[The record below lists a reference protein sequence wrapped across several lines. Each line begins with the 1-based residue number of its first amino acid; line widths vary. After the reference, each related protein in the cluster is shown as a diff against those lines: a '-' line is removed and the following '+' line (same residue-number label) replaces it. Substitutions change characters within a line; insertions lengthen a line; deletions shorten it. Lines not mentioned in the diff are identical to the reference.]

1 MRRYTTDAPIAAF
14 DGRANGI
21 TTDANGDTQFDWDAV
36 DTATIDDVPHANAFE
51 TTDFYKLPATVARP
65 IAQPYGMDSA
75 DGDKSVIWLQKP
87 WRELRDAAWSLD
99 NTPWTL
105 GHPDTGVVQD
115 TSDIRGFWSNPRA
128 IEATHDLDADL
139 HVPVNDTDAQQFI
152 ADNGDV
158 SVGFF
163 NGVTDEYDTDVSPDT
178 DVELDGYQTDL
189 LFNHVAS
196 VQRGRCSSAHGCGI
210 AQAADAGRAPDEP
223 HATGRQVTDT
233 PPVTGSVVNAPE
245 ALHTLVDSQHGD
257 MDLSVPESAQQAAQD
272 FRDAVERGDVPD
284 SCGGPNGLGRRRA
297 QQFADGGE
305 LSLETWVT
313 GGTSAVANWH
323 ARHGGNDETD
333 ADDPWSDCGYA
344 MFHAW
349 GGETAKNKAMRLK
362 EQLNDTQDTGNGVA
376 CSSLVSRATNTNMT
390 RHTADAVGD
399 WVQWDASGGTAYGKI
414 DEVVYEGC
422 TTRGK
427 GSQKVCAEDDDPV
440 AIVEVYDNDSGES
453 KNEYVRHKMSTLNSW
468 GSPPTSDSLSNTVIT
483 EPSTDAPSGI
493 YVADGGMMFAVAPDE
508 HPDENT
514 NHADDAKYPVNSCED
529 VVDAWNLRG
538 SGDISI
544 SRDTLEAR
552 IKRMAESKGCDMPET
567 ATEDNFDNITHMC
580 DGCTDNSGIDMAF
593 DDLTAEVALDKLA
606 AEHDDI
612 ESYLTDLRQS
622 AEAADEAAD
631 ELDVATD
638 QLADTVAVHDERVS
652 ELEATVTDLR
662 RPKMEEDAQFIA
674 ERTDRFGEDAD
685 AVLDTIDDIEDL
697 EAKRELVEDLTA
709 DTTET
714 TANVDSSPDDDGT
727 AAVGGYVNSPW
738 D

>member
-1 MRRYTTDAPIAAF
+1 MRRFTTDAPTVAF
-14 DGRANGI
+14 DDEVSGI
-21 TTDANGDTQFDWDAV
+21 TTDADGDTQIEWQSV
-36 DTATIDDVPHANAFE
+36 DTVTIDDVPHANAFE
-51 TTDFYKLPATVARP
+51 TTEFYKLPATVARP
-65 IAQPYGMDSA
+65 IAQPYNTDA
-75 DGDKSVIWLQKP
+75 EDTSVIWLQKP

-99 NTPWTL
+99 NVPWTL

-139 HVPVNDTDAQQFI
+139 HVPVDDTDAQQFI

-163 NGVTDEYDTDVSPDT
+163 NGVTDTYDTDVNPDT

-196 VQRGRCSSAHGCGI
+196 VQRGRCSSAQGCGI
-210 AQAADAGRAPDEP
+210 VQADEAGHAPDES
-223 HATGRQVTDT
+223 HASNGQATDGQY
-233 PPVTGSVVNAPE
+233 VTGSVVKAPE
-245 ALHTLVDSQHGD
+245 TPHTLVDAEHES

-284 SCGGPNGLGRRRA
+284 GCGGPNGLGRRRA
-297 QQFADGGE
+297 GQFADGGE

-323 ARHGGNDETD
+323 ARHEGNEDTD

-349 GGETAKNKAMRLK
+349 GGTTAKNKAMRLK
-362 EQLNDTQDTGNGVA
+362 EQMNDTQD
-376 CSSLVSRATNTNMT
+376 SYMT

-399 WVQWDASGGTAYGKI
+399 WVKWQSSGGTAYGKI
-414 DEVVYEGC
+414 VDTVTEGC

-427 GSQKVCAEDDDPV
+427 GDMEVCAEDDDPV
-440 AIVEVYDNDSGES
+440 AIVEVYDNESGDSTDE
-453 KNEYVRHKMSTLNSW
+453 EVRHKMSSLNTWSN
-468 GSPPTSDSLSNTVIT
+468 SPTSDSLKETDIT
-483 EPSTDAPSGI
+483 DVSTDAPSGI
-493 YVADGGMMFAVAPDE
+493 YVTDDGTMFAVAPDE
-508 HPDENT
+508 HPDDNT
-514 NHADDAKYPVNSCED
+514 SHADDAKYPVNNCED

-552 IKRMAESKGCDMPET
+552 IKRVAESKGCDMPAT
-567 ATEDNFDNITHMC
+567 ATEDALNDAETDTSQTTDNCTQMC
-580 DGCTDNSGIDMAF
+580 NGCTDNSGIDMAF
-593 DDLTAEVALDKLA
+593 DDLTPEVALDKLA

-612 ESYLTDLRQS
+612 ESYLSDLRQS
-622 AEAADEAAD
+622 AAAAEAAAD
-631 ELDVATD
+631 ELDVDTD
-638 QLADTVAVHDERVS
+638 QLADTAAVHDERVS
-652 ELEATVTDLR
+652 ELEDELSDLR

-685 AVLDTIDDIEDL
+685 AVLDTIEDIADL

-714 TANVDSSPDDDGT
+714 TANVDTKPDEDMEV
-727 AAVGGYVNSPW
+727 VGGYVNSPW

>member
-1 MRRYTTDAPIAAF
+1 MRRFTTDAPTVAF
-14 DGRANGI
+14 DDEASGI
-21 TTDANGDTQFDWDAV
+21 TTDADGDTQFDWQAV

-51 TTDFYKLPATVARP
+51 TTEFYKLPATVARP
-65 IAQPYGMDSA
+65 IAQPYNIDAA
-75 DGDKSVIWLQKP
+75 DDTSVIWLQKP
-87 WRELRDAAWSLD
+87 WQELRDAAWSLD

-115 TSDIRGFWSNPRA
+115 TAAIRGFWSNPRA

-139 HVPVNDTDAQQFI
+139 HVPVDDTDAQQFI
-152 ADNGDV
+152 AETGDV

-163 NGVTDEYDTDVSPDT
+163 NGVTDEYDTDVTPDT

-196 VQRGRCSSAHGCGI
+196 VQRGRCSASQGCGI
-210 AQAADAGRAPDEP
+210 AQVTDAGHAPAR
-223 HATGRQVTDT
+223 HASDRQC
-233 PPVTGSVVNAPE
+233 VTGTVVNAPE
-245 ALHTLVDSQHGD
+245 TPHTLVDSQHGD
-257 MDLSVPESAQQAAQD
+257 MDTSVPESAQQAAQD

-284 SCGGPNGLGRRRA
+284 ECGGPNGLGRRRA
-297 QQFADGGE
+297 QQLADGGE
-305 LSLETWVT
+305 LSLDTWVT

-323 ARHGGNDETD
+323 ARHEGNESTD
-333 ADDPWSDCGYA
+333 ADNPWSDCGYA

-349 GGETAKNKAMRLK
+349 GGKTAKNKAMRLQ
-362 EQLNDTQDTGNGVA
+362 EQMSDTRD
-376 CSSLVSRATNTNMT
+376 SYMT
-390 RHTADAVGD
+390 QHTADAIGD
-399 WVQWDASGGTAYGKI
+399 WVRWDASGGTAYGKI
-414 DEVVYEGC
+414 VDTVTEGC

-453 KNEYVRHKMSTLNSW
+453 KDEEVRHKMSELNAW
-468 GSPPTSDSLSNTVIT
+468 DGHPATDSLNNTVIT
-483 EPSTDAPSGI
+483 DPHTDDKHGDAPSGI
-493 YVADGGMMFAVAPDE
+493 YVTDDGMMFAVAPDE
-508 HPDENT
+508 HGDDNT
-514 NHADDAKYPVNSCED
+514 GHTDDAKYPVNNCED

-538 SGDISI
+538 QGDMSI

-552 IKRMAESKGCDMPET
+552 ILRVAEAKGCDMPST
-567 ATEDNFDNITHMC
+567 ADTDNFDITTNMC
-580 DGCTDNSGIDMAF
+580 EGCNSTDGIDMSF
-593 DDLTAEVALDKLA
+593 DDLTPEVALDKLA

-622 AEAADEAAD
+622 ADAANEAAE
-631 ELDVATD
+631 ELDVDTD
-638 QLADTVAVHDERVS
+638 QLADTVAVHDERVN
-652 ELEATVTDLR
+652 ELEDELQDLR

-685 AVLDTIDDIEDL
+685 AVLNIVDDIKDL

-714 TANVDSSPDDDGT
+714 TANVDSSPDDNGKV
-727 AAVGGYVNSPW
+727 VGGYVNTPW
-738 D
+738 E